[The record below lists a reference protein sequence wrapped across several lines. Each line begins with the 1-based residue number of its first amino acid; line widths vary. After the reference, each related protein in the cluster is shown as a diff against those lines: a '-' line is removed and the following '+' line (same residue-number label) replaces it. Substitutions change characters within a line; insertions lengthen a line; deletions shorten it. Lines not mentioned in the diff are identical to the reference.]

1 MQRDAIDLYIALA
14 NREAVIGDVS
24 NGDRLAAALP
34 ELSAEDRDDLCVTH
48 LEYFAKDD
56 LLMTF
61 AAASPMIKSL
71 IVGIEL
77 GREME
82 RWATSQIAK
91 ETAS

>member
-1 MQRDAIDLYIALA
+1 MQRDAMDLYTTLA

-34 ELSAEDRDDLCVTH
+34 ELSGEDRDDLCVTH
-48 LEYFAKDD
+48 LSYFAQDGFP
-56 LLMTF
+56 MTF
-61 AAASPMIKSL
+61 AATTPLIKSL

-82 RWATSQIAK
+82 RWATSQ
-91 ETAS
+91 

>member
-1 MQRDAIDLYIALA
+1 MQRDAMDLYTSLA
-14 NREAVIGDVS
+14 NREAVLGDLS
-24 NGDRLAAALP
+24 NGERLAAALP
-34 ELSAEDRDDLCVTH
+34 ELSEEDRDDMCVSH
-48 LEYFAKDD
+48 LSYFAKND

-61 AAASPMIKSL
+61 AAASPLIKSL